1 MMGPDMLRIAR
12 KSRSIATF
20 VGISALVCGASAC
33 KTQPTP
39 TPMGSSS
46 TPLASSAPPT
56 KPANA
61 LPITSAAVMAAVNP
75 NGLPP
80 YSGPTGTVEGT
91 IFVTG
96 DPAPPQMGKSFD
108 GCPAAAAVYGKQ
120 FREGAPLRDGK
131 RPLADAMVGITGYS
145 GFYLPEAHESQR
157 VTIDNCAYSQR
168 TVVLTLGQALEV
180 LNLTQESFAPE
191 LENEPAPALMMAAP
205 KSDPVKLYPTK
216 LGRYRVIERT
226 SHQWME
232 IDVFVIGHRLHA
244 VTDTSGHYRIDNVPV
259 GKLTVGALHPFIE
272 ISSDGGA
279 PQQDVRKD
287 VDVQAGIVT
296 KVDLTIPYAKVA
308 PRPRSLDRAPVLP

>member
-1 MMGPDMLRIAR
+1 MLRIAR
-12 KSRSIATF
+12 NSRLIATI
-20 VGISALVCGASAC
+20 VGISALVCAASAC

-56 KPANA
+56 KPVNA
-61 LPITSAAVMAAVNP
+61 IPVTSAAVMAAVNP
-75 NGLPP
+75 NGLAP

-96 DPAPPQMGKSFD
+96 DPAPPQMGTSFD
-108 GCPAAAAVYGKQ
+108 GCPAAATVYGKQ
-120 FREGAPLRDGK
+120 FREGAPLPDGR

-145 GFYLPEAHESQR
+145 GFYLPEGHEAQR

-180 LNLTQESFAPE
+180 QNLTQDTFAPE

-205 KSDPVKLYPTK
+205 GSDPVKLYPTK
-216 LGRYRVIERT
+216 MGRYRVIERT
-226 SHQWME
+226 SHKWME
-232 IDVFVIGHRLHA
+232 VDLFVIGHRLHS
-244 VTDTSGHYRIDNVPV
+244 VTDTSGHYRIEGVPV
-259 GKLTVGALHPFIE
+259 GKLTVSALHPFIE
-272 ISSDGGA
+272 ISLDGGR
-279 PQQDVRKD
+279 QQDVKRE

-308 PRPRSLDRAPVLP
+308 PRPASLDRAPVLP